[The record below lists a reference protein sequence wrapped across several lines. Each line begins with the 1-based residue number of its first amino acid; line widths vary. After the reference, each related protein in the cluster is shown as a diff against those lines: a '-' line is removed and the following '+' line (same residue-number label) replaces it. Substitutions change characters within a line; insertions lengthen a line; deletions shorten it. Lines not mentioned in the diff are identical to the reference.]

1 MKIKI
6 LQVGKNKDSYIAEVS
21 NEFIK
26 RISPYA
32 KVEILEFP
40 ECTTSK
46 TVSSETCVST
56 EAQSILKN
64 INDND
69 FVVVLDE
76 HGKEITSIEFSKFIS
91 DKKDFGKSLCFVI
104 GGPFGLD
111 KDVIKRADFLLSF
124 SKMTFTHL
132 MIRIFLLEQ
141 VYRAF
146 AIIHG
151 KGYHHE

>member
-1 MKIKI
+1 MKIRI
-6 LQVGKNKDSYIAEVS
+6 LQVGKNKDAYISEVS
-21 NEFIK
+21 TEFIK

-46 TVSSETCVST
+46 TVSSETAVAT

-64 INDND
+64 INDDD
-69 FVVVLDE
+69 FVIVLDE
-76 HGKEITSIEFSKFIS
+76 KGKEITSMEFSKFIS
-91 DKKDFGKSLCFVI
+91 EKKDFGKSLCFVI

-111 KDVIKRADFLLSF
+111 KSVIERSNFLLSV

-141 VYRAF
+141 IYRAF

-151 KGYHHE
+151 KGYHH